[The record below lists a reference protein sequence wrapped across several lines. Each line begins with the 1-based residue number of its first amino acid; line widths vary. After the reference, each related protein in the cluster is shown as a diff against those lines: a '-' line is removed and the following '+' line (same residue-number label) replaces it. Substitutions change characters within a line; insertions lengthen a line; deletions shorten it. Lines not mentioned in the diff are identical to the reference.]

1 FFFEVIMSERNTIQ
15 IKISL
20 TPEEYE
26 ILKELSALEG
36 KSMAGCFMQFV
47 RQAHTFE
54 TLEKV
59 LKTVRK
65 LHSFKNA
72 LSLGIKKA
80 GKLI

>member
-1 FFFEVIMSERNTIQ
+1 MSERNTIQ

-36 KSMAGCFMQFV
+36 KTMAGFFMQFV
-47 RQAHTFE
+47 RQARVFE
-54 TLEKV
+54 TLKKV

-65 LHSFKNA
+65 VHAFKNA
-72 LSLGIKKA
+72 FSSGVKKA
-80 GKLI
+80 GDIV

>member
-1 FFFEVIMSERNTIQ
+1 MSERNTIQ

-26 ILKELSALEG
+26 LLKELSALEG
-36 KSMAGCFMQFV
+36 KPMAGYFMQFV
-47 RQAHTFE
+47 RQAHMFE

-65 LHSFKNA
+65 LHAFKDA
-72 LSLGIKKA
+72 LSSGIKKA

>member
-1 FFFEVIMSERNTIQ
+1 MSEKNTIQ

-36 KSMAGCFMQFV
+36 RSMAGYFMQFI

-65 LHSFKNA
+65 IHAFKDA
-72 LSLGIKKA
+72 LSSGIKKA
-80 GKLI
+80 GNLI

>member
-1 FFFEVIMSERNTIQ
+1 MSERNTIQ

-36 KSMAGCFMQFV
+36 KSMAGLFMQFA
-47 RQAHTFE
+47 RQARMFE

-59 LKTVRK
+59 LKTIRK
-65 LHSFKNA
+65 IHAFKDA
-72 LSLGIKKA
+72 FSSGVKKA
-80 GKLI
+80 GELI